1 MQKILSLLLTI
12 VFLQSQAFA
21 LSGGPQYP
29 ANSQSVLG
37 IYSGVMVPEDIEAIG
52 IDPLLAQSREN
63 ALGIFTYGIPETGLG
78 SGSFILFAE
87 GQISFLGTI
96 DVLGDPKGGKF
107 YGILDTTFGITTSV
121 STSGSG
127 DSSTS
132 GILTGHAAGRLN
144 AEIQDGVTTDLA
156 TRIEGDAFLTFD
168 LGNDPVSGEIIVTNI
183 INFVVDGYKQS
194 SFATPGLAN

>member
-29 ANSQSVLG
+29 VNAQSVLG
-37 IYSGVMVPEDIEAIG
+37 IYAGVMVPEDIEALG
-52 IDPLLAQSREN
+52 IDPLLSQSREN
-63 ALGIFTYGIPETGLG
+63 ALGIFSYSIPETGLG

-121 STSGSG
+121 TTSGTDGGSV
-127 DSSTS
+127 TTAL
-132 GILTGHAAGRLN
+132 LTGHAAGRLN
-144 AEIQDGVTTDLA
+144 AEIQNGVTTDQV

-194 SFATPGLAN
+194 SFASTGA